1 MGGAYY
7 GGEGVSED
15 KAEAVRW
22 CRKAAEQGH
31 DAAKE
36 WLNENGYA
44 GANGRSGS
52 VKTQNVAY
60 SQQPGYSLDGENAT
74 DLGDEW
80 GTLAA
85 LAALCLGATVCE
97 HGKLLRAASEIG
109 LDFVNEWATDE
120 ANGAKANAKR
130 ACRLALDELKA
141 GGSWITDPDSKGFY
155 TLVALLHARMSEES
169 HKELFIDFTF
179 RLTDR
184 LDAKSD
190 QYYEY
195 VAGIIEGL
203 GMDGDGVQEALL
215 AEFQAR

>member
-1 MGGAYY
+1 MYAPEHKSYSVDFHGVHVALLPEAVQREASDFMKAIVDDSGDADFGAGGSGAAVGGGA
-7 GGEGVSED
+7 GMRLPS
-15 KAEAVRW
+15 
-22 CRKAAEQGH
+22 AA
-31 DAAKE
+31 
-36 WLNENGYA
+36 
-44 GANGRSGS
+44 
-52 VKTQNVAY
+52 
-60 SQQPGYSLDGENAT
+60 
-74 DLGDEW
+74 
-80 GTLAA
+80 TLAA
-85 LAALCLGATVCE
+85 LFLGATVCE